1 MRNRR
6 GWRAAAPA
14 LLLALAGCAGRL
26 WVDQASAD
34 GITLHWYTRE
44 ATIDTAHAEALEHCR
59 GYGKGVVLLD
69 EFADQDITRARF
81 ACR

>member
-1 MRNRR
+1 MRDRR
-6 GWRAAAPA
+6 GWRAAPA